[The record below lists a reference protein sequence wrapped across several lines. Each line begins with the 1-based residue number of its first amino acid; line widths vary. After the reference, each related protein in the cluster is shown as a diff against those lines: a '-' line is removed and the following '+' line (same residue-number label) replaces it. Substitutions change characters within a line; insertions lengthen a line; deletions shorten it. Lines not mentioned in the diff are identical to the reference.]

1 MKNCLLTY
9 DESQEIVNANAEMC
23 FFETKHNM
31 YGYDISIFL
40 YKLAWYD
47 NFSNPLLNKPH
58 ITANEMRGTT
68 FVFSEDG
75 SLFKRYLMLPKFW
88 NINQIEEVQYN
99 NIKDLKIKQVQTKE
113 DGSLIRFIKL
123 PNGKIIPK
131 TKGSFSAPEQLELV
145 EEILATNGNII
156 KLVEHSLDNDIALF
170 FELVSFKNKI
180 VLDYANTD
188 LILLKAR
195 CEKTGDYIDIE
206 QFDNFGVKKAP
217 KHDLSL
223 DDILALVPTAV
234 GIEGWCIQFIKDDG
248 EIVECK
254 IKTEWYR
261 NMHKLLT
268 QSLEREND
276 IIKMILN
283 ETIDDLI
290 SEVPI
295 DQVEKLNFVN
305 NIINKINNYL
315 SKTYHDVNEFYRIH
329 CIEECNSDKK
339 EFSLKYLKH
348 PLFSFSTALLN
359 NKDLLERIKKQ
370 LLKDTYRYKKAKQ
383 FIENLSID

>member
-1 MKNCLLTY
+1 MKNYLLTY
-9 DESQEIVNANAEMC
+9 KESQEIVNANPEMC

-31 YGYDISIFL
+31 YGYDISLFL

-47 NFSNPLLNKPH
+47 NFSKPLLNKPH
-58 ITANEMRGTT
+58 ITANEMRGTA
-68 FVFSEDG
+68 FVFNEDG
-75 SLFKRYLMLPKFW
+75 SLYKRYLMLPKFW

-145 EEILATNGNII
+145 EEILLKNNDIMP
-156 KLVEHSLDNDIALF
+156 LVEHSLDNDIALF

-180 VLDYANTD
+180 VLDYVDTD

-206 QFDNFGVKKAP
+206 QFDKFGIKKAP
-217 KHDLSL
+217 THDLTL
-223 DDILALVPTAV
+223 DEVLELVPNAV
-234 GIEGWCIQFIKDDG
+234 GIEGWCIQFIKEDG
-248 EIVECK
+248 EIIECK

-290 SEVPI
+290 SEVPT
-295 DQVEKLNFVN
+295 DQVEKLKFVN
-305 NIINKINNYL
+305 DIIIKVNKYL
-315 SKTYHDVNEFYRIH
+315 STTYHDVTEFYKK
-329 CIEECNSDKK
+329 CYIEECNSDKK
-339 EFSLKYLKH
+339 AFSLKYVKH

-359 NKDLLERIKKQ
+359 EKDLLERIKKQ
-370 LLKDTYRYKKAKQ
+370 LLKDTHRYKKAKQ
-383 FIENLSID
+383 FIENL